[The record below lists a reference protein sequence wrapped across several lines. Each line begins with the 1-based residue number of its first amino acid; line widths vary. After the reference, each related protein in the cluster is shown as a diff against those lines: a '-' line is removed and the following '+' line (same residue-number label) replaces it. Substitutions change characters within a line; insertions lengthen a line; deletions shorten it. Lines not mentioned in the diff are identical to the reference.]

1 MTRTEAPTL
10 EDLRTLASAA
20 WLWDGARGRIV
31 WANPAGVAYFGGE
44 SVFDLIDRPFD
55 LGEPGVEKIT
65 NLCKSLSRG
74 QVETTDLHFPSSGRT
89 VPLACRCTIHSL
101 ADGRAGLLVIAAGPS
116 DAANDIPIE
125 KLALA
130 FNLLPAAA
138 AFMGRDGSL
147 HRLNAAALLLL
158 GAEQRASLSALVADS
173 SLAEDLLAR
182 LASTGTVS
190 DVRRLGT
197 RIGQRDIR
205 LTLQRLGASA
215 DPVAFAMV
223 LLDDITERRA
233 LERTISNSPQAT
245 KPQLAAAEA
254 DAFLQLGKV
263 LGEAVVAQPPVPENR
278 GANRCSYRA
287 PSPPQ
292 STILSM
298 RL

>member
-1 MTRTEAPTL
+1 
-10 EDLRTLASAA
+10 
-20 WLWDGARGRIV
+20 
-31 WANPAGVAYFGGE
+31 
-44 SVFDLIDRPFD
+44 
-55 LGEPGVEKIT
+55 
-65 NLCKSLSRG
+65 
-74 QVETTDLHFPSSGRT
+74 
-89 VPLACRCTIHSL
+89 
-101 ADGRAGLLVIAAGPS
+101 VIAAGPS

-254 DAFLQLGKV
+254 DAPSGKV
-263 LGEAVVAQPPVPENR
+263 LVKRLSRNR
-278 GANRCSYRA
+278 RAGKPGAKRCSYCVTTA
-287 PSPPQ
+287 